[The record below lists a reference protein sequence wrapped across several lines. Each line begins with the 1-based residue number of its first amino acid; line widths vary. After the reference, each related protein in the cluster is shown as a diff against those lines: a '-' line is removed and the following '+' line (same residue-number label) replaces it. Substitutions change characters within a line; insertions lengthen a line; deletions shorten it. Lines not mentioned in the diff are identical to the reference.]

1 MNEQPI
7 IWSMSAGMYPG
18 ILFGIRTYREKAST
32 DYVLYVPF
40 FDISI
45 TIYNNED

>member
-18 ILFGIRTYREKAST
+18 ILFGIRTYREKEST
-32 DYVLYVPF
+32 EYVLYVPF
-40 FDISI
+40 FDISV
-45 TIYNNED
+45 TIYNYED